1 MVNGVLRKGLCNSAL
16 NASQLVILR
25 FFFLLVYFLSIDYSI
40 IVHTRAAYL
49 LSANDVA
56 RYNVVIAGSR

>member
-1 MVNGVLRKGLCNSAL
+1 MQFCIERESTCYTK
-16 NASQLVILR
+16 I
-25 FFFLLVYFLSIDYSI
+25 FFLLVYFLSIDYSI